1 MPYPPGHLL
10 FFTFCTFLAG
20 VLGIA
25 VMRFKGK
32 VVQLSDTKH
41 LGLLFAAGSLGSL
54 FPDVP
59 ALWNFFLH
67 GNLKHVTIGPI
78 PTHSLFFGLT
88 VFFLAMAMGYLTYR
102 EHTKAMSVALFAGAG
117 FASHLMLDDLAAGS
131 IYYLYPF
138 HTEPFSVFYSF
149 FI

>member
-1 MPYPPGHLL
+1 MPYPLGHLL
-10 FFTFCTFLAG
+10 FFTFCTLLAG
-20 VLGIA
+20 ILVIA
-25 VMRFKGK
+25 VMSFNSKIHLKDAR
-32 VVQLSDTKH
+32 H

-59 ALWNFFLH
+59 ALWNFFIH
-67 GNLKHVTIGPI
+67 GNLKHVTVGPI
-78 PTHSLFFGLT
+78 PTHSLFFGLM
-88 VFFLAMAMGYLTYR
+88 VLFFAMALGYLIYR
-102 EHTKAMSVALFAGAG
+102 EKTKAMSVGLFAGAG
-117 FASHLMLDDLAAGS
+117 FLSHLMLDDLAAGS

>member
-10 FFTFCTFLAG
+10 FFTFCTLLAG

-25 VMRFKGK
+25 VMRFKGT
-32 VVQLSDTKH
+32 VVQLSDVKH
-41 LGLLFAAGSLGSL
+41 LGLLFAAGNLGSL

-59 ALWNFFLH
+59 ALWNFFIH

-78 PTHSLFFGLT
+78 PTHSLLFGLM
-88 VFFLAMAMGYLTYR
+88 VFFFAVTLVYLICR
-102 EHTKAMSVALFAGAG
+102 EKAKAMSVGLFAGAG
-117 FASHLMLDDLAAGS
+117 FVSHLMLDDLAAGS